1 MGYKI
6 TVCIVCVFAF
16 VSCKMGGSNGE
27 SPFGSPDYYSMSKEN
42 ISRDAWQKPSEVLA
56 LLGDISDKVVA
67 DIGAGTGYFTFR
79 MALKAKKVIAVE
91 IDRNMIELINAFKL
105 NLPTDLNTKIHTRL
119 ATTDNSKLELH
130 EADII
135 VMINTV
141 TYIDDKIAY
150 LKHLHHLLPEDGKI
164 MIVDYKTTKLPISVD
179 QGSFKLPPTEI
190 KTLLEASGFVDITL
204 DENSLDYQYILIAN
218 R

>member
-1 MGYKI
+1 
-6 TVCIVCVFAF
+6 
-16 VSCKMGGSNGE
+16 MGGSNGE

-91 IDRNMIELINAFKL
+91 IDRNMIDLINAFKL
-105 NLPTDLNTKIHTRL
+105 NLPTDLNTKIQTRL
-119 ATTDNSKLELH
+119 ASPNNSKLELH

-141 TYIDDKIAY
+141 TYIKDKVAY
-150 LKHLHHLLPEDGKI
+150 LKHLHQLLPEDGKI
-164 MIVDYKTTKLPISVD
+164 MIVDYKTTKLPITVD
-179 QGSFKLPPTEI
+179 QGSYKLPATEMEN
-190 KTLLEASGFVDITL
+190 LLEKTGFEDVIL
-204 DENSLDYQYILIAN
+204 DENSLDYQYILIAS